1 MKILTSTVLTAFL
14 TMGVVSVHAAGVDEK
29 GLDQCQE
36 QVADYYGVDDY
47 KYVGQRRF
55 RDGVQMKFAVQVQDT
70 ATGYTATRLATCWL
84 GNENM
89 QASTGEGGGAT
100 IADVYDSITDSI
112 VNPLDE

>member
-1 MKILTSTVLTAFL
+1 MKIIISTALTAFL
-14 TMGVVSVHAAGVDEK
+14 ATGVLSVQAAGVDEK
-29 GLDQCQE
+29 GLDQCKV

-55 RDGVQMKFAVQVQDT
+55 RDGVQVKFAVQVQDT
-70 ATGYTATRLATCWL
+70 DTGYTATRLATCWL

-89 QASTGEGGGAT
+89 QASIGEGGGAT